1 MKYIFVVGG
10 MFLINVFSQEISN
23 VSFLG
28 CEKPKGKIVLKINL
42 SEKGQIKNVSYSKF
56 DNENLVL
63 VFSKILNNMK
73 EDLNNYNISLSMK
86 SNDFYLSIY

>member
-1 MKYIFVVGG
+1 
-10 MFLINVFSQEISN
+10 MFENGII
-23 VSFLG
+23 
-28 CEKPKGKIVLKINL
+28 PKGKIVLKINL

-63 VFSKILNNMK
+63 VFSKILNNVK